1 MPPQLQEEFGSSKG
15 VMALFG
21 SPSRGLFDMI
31 KNLRQR
37 VRFVVNLYPEQKAV
51 TVRTEEAM
59 GSALYLLRD
68 TERSEKYESL
78 KADGKSGVTPKCFSL
93 GHRKHSAPRRGSLAY
108 RPRARAGRFIPSV
121 HTWPKLATNA
131 PTLLGFP
138 AVKVATMHSISLDDR
153 EKTPNFGK
161 PLFNPTSVLAV
172 PETVVVGLRLYA
184 RENGAEKAVG
194 EVYAKT
200 LPKGIEKKT
209 SMEPEKF
216 VEAWKSRLSGLDRV
230 AALVSITPS
239 DSGISQ
245 KKPIVFEVGVGG
257 GDIAGQ
263 VDYVTK
269 LLGKG
274 VKFSEIFK
282 AGNYVDVIGIT
293 KGKGFEGPVTRFGI
307 KRKQHKSRKSV
318 RAVGV
323 IGPWHPA
330 AVMYTVARAGQ
341 HGFHQRT
348 ETGKR
353 ILVDL

>member
-1 MPPQLQEEFGSSKG
+1 
-15 VMALFG
+15 
-21 SPSRGLFDMI
+21 
-31 KNLRQR
+31 
-37 VRFVVNLYPEQKAV
+37 
-51 TVRTEEAM
+51 
-59 GSALYLLRD
+59 
-68 TERSEKYESL
+68 
-78 KADGKSGVTPKCFSL
+78 
-93 GHRKHSAPRRGSLAY
+93 
-108 RPRARAGRFIPSV
+108 
-121 HTWPKLATNA
+121 
-131 PTLLGFP
+131 
-138 AVKVATMHSISLDDR
+138 MHSISLDDR

-172 PETVVVGLRLYA
+172 PETAVVGLRLYI
-184 RENGAEKAVG
+184 RENGADRAVG
-194 EVYAKT
+194 EVYAST
-200 LPKGIEKKT
+200 LPKGVERK
-209 SMEPEKF
+209 SSSEPEKF
-216 VEAWKSRLSGLDRV
+216 VEAWKGRLSSLSRV
-230 AALVSITPS
+230 SALVSITPS
-239 DSGISQ
+239 DAGISQ

-257 GDIAGQ
+257 GDTAAQI
-263 VDYVTK
+263 DYVVK

-282 AGNYVDVIGIT
+282 AGSYVDVIGIT

-353 ILVDL
+353 ILSISNPKDAPITPRGGFEHFGEVRTDYALLRGTVPGSTRRVVFVRLPARAVKGKTTPVQVLELSTRAGR

>member
-1 MPPQLQEEFGSSKG
+1 M
-15 VMALFG
+15 
-21 SPSRGLFDMI
+21 
-31 KNLRQR
+31 
-37 VRFVVNLYPEQKAV
+37 
-51 TVRTEEAM
+51 
-59 GSALYLLRD
+59 LL
-68 TERSEKYESL
+68 
-78 KADGKSGVTPKCFSL
+78 A
-93 GHRKHSAPRRGSLAY
+93 
-108 RPRARAGRFIPSV
+108 
-121 HTWPKLATNA
+121 
-131 PTLLGFP
+131 FP

-172 PETVVVGLRLYA
+172 PETIVVGLRLYA

-200 LPKGIEKKT
+200 LPEGVEKKT
-209 SMEPEKF
+209 SVEPEKF
-216 VEAWKSRLSGLDRV
+216 VEAWKSKMSGLERIS
-230 AALVSITPS
+230 ALVSITPK
-239 DSGISQ
+239 DAGISQ
-245 KKPIVFEVGVGG
+245 KKPILFEVGVGG
-257 GDIAGQ
+257 GDISGQ

-282 AGNYVDVIGIT
+282 PGNYVDVIGIT

-353 ILVDL
+353 ILAISNPKDAPITPNGGFEHFGEVRSDYALLRGTVPGSNRRVVLVRHPVRAVKGKTTPVQMLELSTRVGR